1 MEEVDLLAF
10 EKELYKEG
18 ITLIAGVDEVGRG
31 PLCGPVVACACILP
45 KNYSLEG
52 LNDSKKLS
60 EKKRDKLYEI
70 LIKDTIYGIGIVSP
84 QRIDEINIL
93 EASKEAMKIA
103 LSNLSKKPE
112 HVLIDAVKLDID
124 IPSTSIIKGDAKS
137 LSIAAASVIAKV
149 TRDAMMVEYDKIY
162 PEYDFASN
170 KGYGSAKHIEAL
182 KKYGP
187 CPIHRKSFIHNFI

>member
-70 LIKDTIYGIGIVSP
+70 LIKQYDDQFYTLDDSVGYLMDG
-84 QRIDEINIL
+84 L
-93 EASKEAMKIA
+93 EFLNCVRDKCITNNDGSMEFITVDGYN
-103 LSNLSKKPE
+103 SNLGLFSNSFVDGKFLVTEDVFEEICKE
-112 HVLIDAVKLDID
+112 YEVKVLWI
-124 IPSTSIIKGDAKS
+124 
-137 LSIAAASVIAKV
+137 
-149 TRDAMMVEYDKIY
+149 
-162 PEYDFASN
+162 N
-170 KGYGSAKHIEAL
+170 K
-182 KKYGP
+182 
-187 CPIHRKSFIHNFI
+187 